1 MREQENGS
9 HEVLTAIRDIN
20 NITVEV
26 NEGAAEM
33 LRGGEQVAQEMT
45 KLDDLTKI
53 ITGNMNEMASGS
65 VQITNAVQDVNEITQ
80 KNKQSIESLAAEVKK
95 FKV

>member
-1 MREQENGS
+1 
-9 HEVLTAIRDIN
+9 
-20 NITVEV
+20 
-26 NEGAAEM
+26 
-33 LRGGEQVAQEMT
+33 MT

>member
-1 MREQENGS
+1 MQENGS

>member
-1 MREQENGS
+1 
-9 HEVLTAIRDIN
+9 
-20 NITVEV
+20 
-26 NEGAAEM
+26 
-33 LRGGEQVAQEMT
+33 MT

-53 ITGNMNEMASGS
+53 ITSNMNEMASGA

-80 KNKQSIESLAAEVKK
+80 KNKQSIEGLAVEVKK